1 MDERIIMLRLITI
14 GDFMGIALVRLMIR
28 WQYVG
33 PSLVRNMSLHLLSEA
48 EFYFWLVRD
57 VVYVWINVAFC
68 KNILRL

>member
-28 WQYVG
+28 WQYVC

-48 EFYFWLVRD
+48 KFYFWLVRD